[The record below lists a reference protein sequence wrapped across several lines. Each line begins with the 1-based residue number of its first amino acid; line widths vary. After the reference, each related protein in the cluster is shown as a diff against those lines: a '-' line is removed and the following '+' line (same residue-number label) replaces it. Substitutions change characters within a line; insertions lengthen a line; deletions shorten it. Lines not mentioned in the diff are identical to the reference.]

1 MKNNIRIQKALAQ
14 IGIASRRAIEKMI
27 ENKEIL
33 VNNQVAEIGQKINY
47 KDKIII
53 NNKNIDL
60 SSLNN
65 INKSEQHEV
74 LLYNKPEGEICSK
87 SDPKHENTVF
97 RNLPKPKIGRWIQVG
112 RLDLNTSGL
121 LLFTTDGE
129 LANKLMHP
137 RQQIERVYLTRVFG
151 EINDNKINKL
161 LKGVK
166 LEDGLA
172 KFKDIKLNNNQN
184 NDKYNNK
191 WLECTLTEG
200 RNREV
205 RRLWA
210 SQDCTVS
217 RLMRIRFGNI
227 VMPKNLKSG
236 SFILLDKNSV
246 SGLYQ
251 DAGLKSA

>member
-1 MKNNIRIQKALAQ
+1 MKSNIRIQKALAQ
-14 IGIASRRAIEKMI
+14 VGIGSRRAIEKMI

-33 VNNQVAEIGQKINY
+33 VNNKIAEIGQKINY
-47 KDKIII
+47 KDEIRI
-53 NNKNIDL
+53 NNKEVSL
-60 SSLNN
+60 SCLNE
-65 INKSEQHEV
+65 ISEAEHEV
-74 LLYNKPEGEICSK
+74 LLYNKPEGEICSR
-87 SDPKHENTVF
+87 SDPKYKNTVF
-97 RNLPKPKIGRWIQVG
+97 KNLPKPKMGRWIQVG

-137 RQQIERVYLTRVFG
+137 KQQIKRVYLARVFG

-161 LKGVK
+161 LRGVK

-172 KFKDIKLNNNQN
+172 KFKDIKSNNNN
-184 NDKYNNK
+184 NNKYNNK

-217 RLMRIRFGNI
+217 RLMRIRFANI
-227 VMPKNLKSG
+227 VMPKNIKPG
-236 SFILLDKNSV
+236 HFILLDKNSV

-251 DAGLKSA
+251 RAGLKSS